1 MKFLSILI
9 LVFLSAQ
16 EFFPQVNFT
25 SSNLP
30 IVVIN
35 TEGKTILDEPKIN
48 AFMGIIFNGDG
59 IINYITDPFNNYE
72 GKIGIEI
79 RGSSS
84 QLFPKKQYGF
94 ETWDDDGEDLDVSL
108 LGFPEESD
116 WILSAP
122 YSDKTLLRNVLT
134 YKIANDLGRYASRTK
149 FCELVLNGEYMGV
162 YILMEKIKRDKN
174 RVNIKKLEAEDIA
187 GDKLTGGYIIKI
199 DKQEGTVTGGWNSPS
214 WNYNNGNR
222 KVYYQYEY
230 PSGDDLT
237 TEQINY
243 IQSFILNFETV
254 LYGSGSDKPFGGYY
268 DIIDIDSF
276 IDFFI
281 VNETAK
287 NVDGYR
293 LSTFLYKNRESEGG
307 KLNLGPV
314 WDFNLAYGNA
324 NYDDGW
330 KTEGWEVFYDNNSY
344 WRTPFWAMKLMDNS
358 IFKNRFA
365 KRWNELRSTVLSSNY
380 LNTFIDSTT
389 SDFEQARIRNFEKWN
404 VLDSAVWP
412 NYFVGETYEEEID
425 YLKDWL
431 INRLNWI
438 DENVSQI
445 YSSVEWKNEDEIYT
459 ENKYS
464 FSVNDFVSNIN
475 NVDSVTFFV
484 NTSTAQIKTQ
494 NDSIYI
500 TANSDYEVLLRGI
513 AWRDNKKV
521 DFSPAYLIK
530 NGITS
535 VEEKTNTINSEY
547 SLSQNYPNPFNPT
560 TTISFTIPNVEDANF
575 APSTLKVFDVL
586 GREVATLVNEY
597 KSAGTYKVE
606 FDASSAGGGLS
617 SGIYFYTI
625 TSGKFFATKKM
636 LLIK

>member
-48 AFMGIIFNGDG
+48 AFMGIIFKGDG
-59 IINYITDPFNNYE
+59 IKNYLTDPFNNYE
-72 GKIGIEI
+72 GRIGIEI

-84 QLFPKKQYGF
+84 QRFPKKQYGF
-94 ETWDDDGEDLDVSL
+94 ETWDSDGEDMDVSL

-174 RVNIKKLEAEDIA
+174 RVNIKKLEEDDIS

-214 WNYNNGNR
+214 WYYNNSTR
-222 KVYYQYEY
+222 QVYYQYDY

-243 IQSFILNFETV
+243 IQSYMLNFETI
-254 LYGSGSDKPFGGYY
+254 LFGSGSDKPFGGYY
-268 DIIDIDSF
+268 DIVDIDSF

-293 LSTFLYKNRESEGG
+293 LSTFLYKNRDSEGG

-330 KTEGWEVFYDNNSY
+330 KTEGWEVFYDNDSY

-380 LNTFIDSTT
+380 LNSFIDSTT
-389 SDFEQARIRNFEKWN
+389 SDFEQARIRNFERWN
-404 VLDSAVWP
+404 VLDSLIWP
-412 NYFVGETYEEEID
+412 NFYIGKTYEDEIN
-425 YLKDWL
+425 YLKNWL
-431 INRLNWI
+431 NNRIKWIDDNIINLYSFVEWI
-438 DENVSQI
+438 DESDIETDGKVSFSINDFIKNVSNVDTVSFVLSNI
-445 YSSVEWKNEDEIYT
+445 DDEI
-459 ENKYS
+459 E
-464 FSVNDFVSNIN
+464 VS
-475 NVDSVTFFV
+475 
-484 NTSTAQIKTQ
+484 
-494 NDSIYI
+494 NDSIFI
-500 TANSDYEVLLRGI
+500 SINSQNEVSLRGI
-513 AWRDNKKV
+513 GWRNNEKV
-521 DFSPAYLIK
+521 DISPPYLIQ
-530 NGITS
+530 NSITS
-535 VEEKTNTINSEY
+535 AENNIQINPEY
-547 SLSQNYPNPFNPT
+547 SLSQNYPNPFNP
-560 TTISFTIPNVEDANF
+560 A
-575 APSTLKVFDVL
+575 TLINYSIAVSGRTKIIIFDIL
-586 GREVATLVNEY
+586 GREVKTLVNKY
-597 KSAGTYKVE
+597 QLAGNYKVE
-606 FDASSAGGGLS
+606 LNASLLT
-617 SGIYFYTI
+617 SGVYFYSLFI
-625 TSGKFFATKKM
+625 NDFIETKKM
-636 LLIK
+636 LLVK

>member
-1 MKFLSILI
+1 MKFLSILT

-48 AFMGIIFNGDG
+48 AFMGIIFKGDG
-59 IINYITDPFNNYE
+59 IINYLTDPFNNYE
-72 GKIGIEI
+72 GRIGIEI

-84 QLFPKKQYGF
+84 QQFPKKQYGF
-94 ETWDDDGEDLDVSL
+94 ETWDDDGEDMDVSL

-237 TEQINY
+237 SEQVNY
-243 IQSFILNFETV
+243 IQSYILNFETV
-254 LYGSGSDKPFGGYY
+254 TFSNQYDKPFGGYF
-268 DIIDIDSF
+268 DFIDIDSF
-276 IDFFI
+276 IDFYI
-281 VNETAK
+281 INEISK

-293 LSTFLYKNRESEGG
+293 LSTFLYKNRQSEGG
-307 KLNLGPV
+307 KLKLGPV

-389 SDFEQARIRNFEKWN
+389 SDFEQARIRNFERWD
-404 VLDSAVWP
+404 VLDSLIWP
-412 NYFVGETYEEEID
+412 NFYIGKTYEDEIN
-425 YLKDWL
+425 YLKNWL
-431 INRLNWI
+431 NNRIKWIDDNIIHLYSFVEWI
-438 DENVSQI
+438 DESDIETDGKVSFSINDFIKNVSNVDTVSFVLSNI
-445 YSSVEWKNEDEIYT
+445 DDEI
-459 ENKYS
+459 E
-464 FSVNDFVSNIN
+464 VS
-475 NVDSVTFFV
+475 
-484 NTSTAQIKTQ
+484 
-494 NDSIYI
+494 NDSIFI
-500 TANSDYEVLLRGI
+500 SINSQNEVSLRGI
-513 AWRDNKKV
+513 GWRNNEKV
-521 DFSPAYLIK
+521 DISPPYLIQ
-530 NGITS
+530 NSITS
-535 VEEKTNTINSEY
+535 AENNIHINPEY
-547 SLSQNYPNPFNPT
+547 SLSQNYPNPFNP
-560 TTISFTIPNVEDANF
+560 A
-575 APSTLKVFDVL
+575 TLINYSIAVSGRTKIIIFDIL
-586 GREVATLVNEY
+586 GREVKTLVNKY
-597 KSAGTYKVE
+597 QPAGNYKVE
-606 FDASSAGGGLS
+606 LNASLLT
-617 SGIYFYTI
+617 SGVYFYSLFI
-625 TSGKFFATKKM
+625 NDFIETKKM
-636 LLIK
+636 LLVK